1 MNLLDRYV
9 GRIVVGAFGAGQL
22 FFLFLVIVMDLLN
35 SATKY
40 VDNLTKHG
48 IDGFGIVVWLAQYY
62 ATMLPVLFTT
72 ITPFVTVIACMF
84 AVARLQGAN
93 EVVPMLFVGRST
105 QRVLRPMLLCG
116 ACAGLGMAACWQWVV
131 PRVGASIIEAEAQLT
146 TQPKQKNL
154 VHESGES
161 PRQQLY
167 VREFDP
173 AERTLAG
180 VRMLS
185 TGVLAEDS
193 VLVVAASARWDES
206 KRDWRLAGG
215 DEVRRRGNVPVE
227 WVGVPVEWLGRPD
240 LPPEELLK
248 RGRESIDPDL
258 QSYSELLETM
268 ELRPNRPD
276 LRLAWHRHITYP
288 LANLIL
294 LLLALPLAVHFER
307 GSRIERLLLAIAL
320 CGGYMLVDL
329 TCQNLGQLGLLHP
342 VVAAW
347 TPTIVFG
354 SLGIVSFGGAKT

>member
-1 MNLLDRYV
+1 MSLLDRYV
-9 GRIVVGAFGAGQL
+9 GRIVAGAFGAGQL

-35 SATKY
+35 NATKY
-40 VDNLTKHG
+40 VDNLTRHG
-48 IDGFGIVVWLAQYY
+48 VDGFGIVVWLGQFY
-62 ATMLPVLFTT
+62 ARMLPVLFTT

-93 EVVPMLFVGRST
+93 EIVPMLFVGRST
-105 QRVLRPMLLCG
+105 QRLLRPMLLCG

-146 TQPKQKNL
+146 TQSKQKNL
-154 VHESGES
+154 VHESGEN
-161 PRQQLY
+161 PRQRLY
-167 VREFDP
+167 VREFAP
-173 AERTLAG
+173 AERTLLG
-180 VRMLS
+180 VRMLN
-185 TGVLAEDS
+185 TGVLAGDTSLFVADS
-193 VLVVAASARWDES
+193 AQWDEAR
-206 KRDWRLAGG
+206 RDWRLVRGF
-215 DEVRRRGNVPVE
+215 DRRPSSEVTGAILEVPI
-227 WVGVPVEWLGRPD
+227 EWLGRPD
-240 LPPEELLK
+240 LPPQELLK

-258 QSYSELLETM
+258 QSYSELRETM
-268 ELRPNRPD
+268 QLRPNRPD

-320 CGGYMLVDL
+320 CGAYMLVDL
-329 TCQNLGQLGLLHP
+329 TCQNLVQVGLHP

-354 SLGIVSFGGAKT
+354 SLGIVLFGGTRT